1 MLLSEGHIDC
11 ETIPEVDNIAKL
23 SRTAQQ
29 WIGKQGLVLA
39 IYIISKFW
47 QEQIGLILFSRT

>member
-29 WIGKQGLVLA
+29 WIGKQGLVL

-47 QEQIGLILFSRT
+47 QEQIGLLLFSRT